1 MVQSTKEPYKEQI
14 SHNISLFKKIIY
26 GLCPSCA
33 SISIFKYYIK
43 LLGVCP
49 NCGYVINLDKIGD
62 GAAWFTMLITS
73 IIVAVGVY
81 ILETIFQPDL
91 WVHITIW
98 FPVIFILSFLI
109 IRPFKIL
116 LLCISNKSNR

>member
-1 MVQSTKEPYKEQI
+1 MVQSTKEPHKEQI
-14 SHNISLFKKIIY
+14 AHNISLFKKIIY

-62 GAAWFTMLITS
+62 GAAWFSMLITS

-91 WVHITIW
+91 WVHMTIW
-98 FPVIFILSFLI
+98 FPVVFILSLLI
-109 IRPFKIL
+109 LRPFKAL